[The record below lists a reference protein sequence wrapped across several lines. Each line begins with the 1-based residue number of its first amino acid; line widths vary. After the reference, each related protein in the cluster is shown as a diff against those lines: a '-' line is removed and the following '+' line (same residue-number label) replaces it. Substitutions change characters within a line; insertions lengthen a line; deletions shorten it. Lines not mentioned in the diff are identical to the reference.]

1 MGVTSALFTPL
12 YLVLYVLEAAAPA
25 ADAEGASA
33 EATKS
38 PDEEPAAEAA
48 SEPQPAAEG
57 TGDVDND
64 PLSTLASAAITAAS
78 KTEPEEIKV

>member
-12 YLVLYVLEAAAPA
+12 YLVLYVLEAAA